1 MKAATISV
9 SIPETLLKQ
18 LNKICDLHEWTK
30 IYLVKKALEKY
41 LKESFE
47 ADLKAMNQQ
56 QETSF
61 TSSSSKA
68 FADEWRGKEDEKDFA
83 HLQKIKMKK

>member
-18 LNKICDLHEWTK
+18 LNKICDLHERTK
-30 IYLVKKALEKY
+30 SYLVKKALEKY

-47 ADLKAMNQQ
+47 DDLKAMNQQ

-61 TSSSSKA
+61 TSSSSKI
-68 FADEWRGKEDEKDFA
+68 FADEGQGKENEKAFA
-83 HLQKIKMKK
+83 HLQKYHKTK